1 MTATPPPSPS
11 LRAPSPRGGSSGP
24 SLLLI
29 AGGVLIASS
38 LLTIGLALYG
48 ERSVQ
53 PEALLQKLFTFVS
66 QFPTLLLG
74 FSLVFFGRERLAD
87 RAGWNWSLLRLVP
100 LLLLLLYLAA
110 IPSAGVLL
118 QGLKDRLD
126 TRLQNV
132 LQAGRTRGAQIEA
145 DLVKL
150 DSTPAILAALRTY
163 PEISNIDLPTGAS
176 PDQVRTEVGTAIS
189 KGLEAQKTQG
199 RQEIAGVVKAQGA
212 LVRTIMANAALASV
226 GFLLVSARL
235 LPWVDNVTR
244 LLTGAVTGAVAF
256 AQSLLRTSQRDMQRA
271 LNKPAAPSNRPP
283 KPVRRGPGM
292 GERLAK
298 DLGGLESGM
307 GKLFGRRGRPKGGQ
321 RR

>member
-1 MTATPPPSPS
+1 MTATPPPSS
-11 LRAPSPRGGSSGP
+11 SFRTPSPRGGSSGL
-24 SLLLI
+24 SLLVI

-74 FSLVFFGRERLAD
+74 FSLLFLGRERLAD

-100 LLLLLLYLAA
+100 LLLLLLYLAT
-110 IPSAGVLL
+110 IPTAGVLL
-118 QGLKDRLD
+118 QGFKDRLD

-145 DLVKL
+145 DLAKL
-150 DSTPAILAALRTY
+150 DSTPAMLAALRTY
-163 PEISNIDLPTGAS
+163 PEISNIDLPAAAN
-176 PDQVRTEVGTAIS
+176 PDQVRAEVTSAIR
-189 KGLEAQKTQG
+189 KGIDAQKTQG
-199 RQEIAGVVKAQGA
+199 RQEIAGAVKAQGIV
-212 LVRTIMANAALASV
+212 VRTIMANAALASI

-235 LPWVDNVTR
+235 LPWVENVTR
-244 LLTGAVTGAVAF
+244 MLAGAVAGVVTLG
-256 AQSLLRTSQRDMQRA
+256 QSLMRTSQRDMQRA
-271 LNKPAAPSNRPP
+271 LTKPSSPSNRAPR
-283 KPVRRGPGM
+283 PVRRGPGV

-298 DLGGLESGM
+298 DIGGLESGL
-307 GKLFGRRGRPKGGQ
+307 GKLFGGGRPKGG
-321 RR
+321 RRR